1 MSLSLHEVA
10 VVRLTSSVVRSRHRS
25 SCHAAAPPRRSQAAD
40 YARNVWVR
48 ILGAI
53 YPSMIAFVV
62 IGTANHYVL
71 DVAAIAAVIAVAMLI
86 VHLPWSRVWHRA
98 ADRSPS
104 TVARCVDDRVGTG
117 VTPQLRGDSTLF
129 DEERSPDRF
138 HTG

>member
-1 MSLSLHEVA
+1 MIVL
-10 VVRLTSSVVRSRHRS
+10 
-25 SCHAAAPPRRSQAAD
+25 

-48 ILGAI
+48 TLGAI

-104 TVARCVDDRVGTG
+104 TVARCVDDQVGTG